1 VSDDPVVIH
10 INPIFAAFEFPTR
23 ADARAAF
30 ARLQSE
36 PVGGVGVWNFVHL
49 KNPDDPHYV
58 VAVLGEEQDD
68 VNAAAAVL
76 MGSPGCKGNL
86 LLDEDTMNVLMHR
99 RYDPIVEAAQRGER
113 VANWERSYLADGGL
127 KINRYGEEIR

>member
-1 VSDDPVVIH
+1 MSDDPVVIH

-30 ARLQSE
+30 ARLQSGTAE
-36 PVGGVGVWNFVHL
+36 GVGCWNFHSL

-58 VAVLGEEQDD
+58 VAVLGEEQED
-68 VNAAAAVL
+68 VDAAAAVL
-76 MGSPGCKGNL
+76 GASPGCIGNF

-99 RYDPIVEAAQRGER
+99 RYDPIINAAARGER
-113 VANWERSYLADGGL
+113 AVNWERSYLADGGL
-127 KINRYGEEIR
+127 KVNRYGEEVG